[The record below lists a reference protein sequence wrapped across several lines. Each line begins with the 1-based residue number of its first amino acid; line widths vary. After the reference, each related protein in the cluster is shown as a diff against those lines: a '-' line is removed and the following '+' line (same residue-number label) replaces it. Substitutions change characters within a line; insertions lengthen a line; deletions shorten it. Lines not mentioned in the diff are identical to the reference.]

1 MNTEVD
7 APSQRP
13 RRYMLNTT
21 GDIAVVVM
29 KVRETA
35 RAIGLNE
42 RQEYQVGTAVSELAT
57 NAIRY
62 AKSGEALIQIVQRK
76 GGLGLEVVVKDKG
89 PGIADIDSALQ
100 EHFSTQDSLGLGL
113 PSVKRMTDEFT
124 LVSKVGQGTRATI
137 RKWCDT
143 S

>member
-1 MNTEVD
+1 MNTEAD

>member
-1 MNTEVD
+1 
-7 APSQRP
+7 
-13 RRYMLNTT
+13 MLNTT